1 METLNFQHRQYKLQ
15 CSARVLDGG
24 RFRPLLTITK
34 QVWPTRPR
42 EIALDGESYLTEQ
55 EAVDAAQRQ
64 GMAWI
69 ENYG

>member
-1 METLNFQHRQYKLQ
+1 
-15 CSARVLDGG
+15 
-24 RFRPLLTITK
+24 
-34 QVWPTRPR
+34 VWPTRPR